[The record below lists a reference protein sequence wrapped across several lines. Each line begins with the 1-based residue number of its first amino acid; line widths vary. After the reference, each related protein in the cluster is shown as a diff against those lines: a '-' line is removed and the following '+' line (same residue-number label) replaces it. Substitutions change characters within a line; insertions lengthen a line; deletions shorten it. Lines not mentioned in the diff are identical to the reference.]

1 MSNVAC
7 KTDPKW
13 KTDESDER
21 KELQAGVPCVIPF
34 WYNGKKYNGCTDVN
48 SKDIG
53 ENTWCA
59 TVATSE
65 NDKEDFDIAYG
76 VCSGDLACKRHNG
89 TNVNSNIILHQ
100 YGITKIYVPANDLVI
115 H

>member
-1 MSNVAC
+1 M
-7 KTDPKW
+7 
-13 KTDESDER
+13 
-21 KELQAGVPCVIPF
+21 PCVIPF
-34 WYNGKKYNGCTDVN
+34 WYNGKQYNGCTDVN

-100 YGITKIYVPANDLVI
+100 YGITNAAAIGPKRNPRVKTSEAFPLFLAL
-115 H
+115 